1 MKNINILVID
11 DEKNMLLIIEKILNA
26 YDLKVITAG
35 SEKQALSILKT
46 GKVFHLVI
54 SDLMLQEADGISL
67 LGKIKKKLPKI
78 KTILMSVCN
87 LTKNRIAASGV
98 DYFLQKPFDLDELIK
113 SVKKV
118 LPTFTRN

>member
-11 DEKNMLLIIEKILNA
+11 DEESILFTIERILKT
-26 YDLKVITAG
+26 YGFEVITAG
-35 SEKQALSILKT
+35 GEKQALSILKP

-54 SDLMLQEADGISL
+54 SDLVLKETDGISL

-78 KTILMSVCN
+78 KTILMSGCN
-87 LTKNRIAASGV
+87 LTKNRIDASAA
-98 DYFLQKPFDLDELIK
+98 DYFLQKPFDLSELIK

-118 LPTFTRN
+118 LPDFPRN